1 MSLDIARER
10 GFTGMRQE
18 EIGIQVFLVVVKTDK
33 VTIDQN
39 RWLLPALCQV
49 SLVRRYIKGQ

>member
-18 EIGIQVFLVVVKTDK
+18 EIGIQVFLVVVKIDK

-39 RWLLPALCQV
+39 RWLLPALCQG
-49 SLVRRYIKGQ
+49 SLEDRC